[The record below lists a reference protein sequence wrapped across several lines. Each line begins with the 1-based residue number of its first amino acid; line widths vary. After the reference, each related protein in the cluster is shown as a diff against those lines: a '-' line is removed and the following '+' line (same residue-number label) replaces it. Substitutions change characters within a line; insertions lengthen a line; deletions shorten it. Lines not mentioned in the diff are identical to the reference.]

1 MKIDN
6 QIKRKTILVS
16 DSQPAIDWL
25 TQECVKPRT
34 KFLGLRLDR
43 IKERI
48 NEKDLK
54 IFKIEGE
61 HNPADPFTKS
71 VYKTKVNELKL
82 IMKGA
87 LKMTDI
93 ISLVQ

>member
-25 TQECVKPRT
+25 TQEYVKPRT
-34 KFLGLRLDR
+34 KFLGLILDR

-61 HNPADPFTKS
+61 HNPADPLTKP

-82 IMKGA
+82 IMKDA

-93 ISLVQ
+93 IWLVQ